1 MRTETTYL
9 AARDGKQ
16 LFVRA
21 WLPDDV
27 APFAS
32 QTHQARE
39 TAARP
44 CSYGRLTSQT
54 HQAGETHG
62 PTDQPRAVIQ
72 LVHGMAEHSARYE
85 RFATRATQ
93 AGYAVV
99 ADDHRGHGGTIASPD
114 ERGHTHDVE
123 GWDLVLSDLSVV
135 REAVD
140 AAWPQ
145 APVILLGHSWGS
157 MLVRGWVAS
166 EGERARVAGLIVMGT
181 MASPGLL
188 GAIGTRLARAEAHLA
203 GPRHP
208 SRLLEKQA
216 FAANNKP
223 FAPVRTD
230 YDWLSRDEEEVDRY
244 IADPFSGQRCT
255 AAFYRD
261 LTRGAME
268 VNRPQAFAAA
278 PQDLP
283 VLVISGD
290 QDPVGGMGR
299 GVRQVATNLRR
310 AGVRDVTLRLYPG
323 ARHELLNE
331 VNREEVTADLM
342 RWIGQRV

>member
-9 AARDGKQ
+9 VARDGKQ

-21 WLPDDV
+21 WLPEGV
-27 APFAS
+27 IPFAS
-32 QTHQARE
+32 ST
-39 TAARP
+39 
-44 CSYGRLTSQT
+44 G
-54 HQAGETHG
+54 QAGAS
-62 PTDQPRAVIQ
+62 PAATDQPRAVIQ
-72 LVHGMAEHSARYE
+72 LAHGMAEHSARYE
-85 RFATRATQ
+85 RFATQATQ
-93 AGYAVV
+93 AGYVIV
-99 ADDHRGHGGTIASPD
+99 ADDHRGHGGTIASAD

-123 GWDLVLSDLSVV
+123 GWELVLSDLSVV
-135 REAVD
+135 REAID
-140 AAWPQ
+140 AAWPE
-145 APVILLGHSWGS
+145 APVVLFGHSWGS

-166 EGERARVAGLIVMGT
+166 QGERSRLAGLIAMGT

-188 GAIGTRLARAEAHLA
+188 GPIGMRLAQAEVRLS

-208 SRLLEKQA
+208 SALLEKQA

-230 YDWLSRDEEEVDRY
+230 YDWLSRDEVEVDRY
-244 IADPFSGQRCT
+244 IADPLSGQRCT

-261 LTRGAME
+261 LTHGAME
-268 VNRPQAFAAA
+268 VNRPQAFAAV
-278 PQDLP
+278 PKDLP

-299 GVRQVATNLRR
+299 GVRQVATDLRR